1 MRRRA
6 PAGTKPGG
14 TDPFVPP
21 PLSAITTSGKIG
33 PLQYRLR
40 RYKVAARTTNKNMLA
55 ARRLNSAAKAWSAA
69 IGVGF
74 RRSTPPQPTSA
85 SYTMRMRNRVAWQ
98 KVGTVSGCSYSQS
111 TAGATIAAVNL
122 QPDAKM
128 LKVRWTG
135 GGDDSYPYLWLRD
148 NCQCTKCF
156 HRSSLSR
163 SVMLKDLSLSLN
175 CADVKVSDGGEQVKM
190 QWTNGHLGTYDAQWL
205 HERAFRE
212 PRHKPRSQECRLQK
226 KYWGHELQD
235 NVPRASFTELLQSDS
250 ALLAFLEDLEILG
263 VVLVSDVPAEVDQ
276 LLLLTNHIGHM
287 KITHY
292 GTTFDVVD
300 RHDPNNLAYTG
311 GSLDLHS
318 DMPYL
323 QNKPGIQLLHC
334 IKQFSGE
341 GGDSQLADGFA
352 AALKLSTINPKYYE
366 TLSQTMVDFVDVGIE
381 GGKKFHASWRAPVI
395 ELDGEGTIKNI
406 NWNQMTRDSHF
417 GVPLQA
423 AELWYE
429 ANLVFRDIIH
439 DENSLITRKL
449 QPGDLLVFDNLRILH
464 GRTRYNAM
472 QGERVL
478 QGCYWE
484 WDTVSSLRR
493 VLRGEMAT

>member
-212 PRHKPRSQECRLQK
+212 PRHKPRSQEC
-226 KYWGHELQD
+226 
-235 NVPRASFTELLQSDS
+235 S
-250 ALLAFLEDLEILG
+250 
-263 VVLVSDVPAEVDQ
+263 
-276 LLLLTNHIGHM
+276 
-287 KITHY
+287 
-292 GTTFDVVD
+292 TTFDVVD